1 MNITMNVGKVVI
13 IIGLSSKPRDIAL
26 PIRDIISNDRAR
38 EMPKNIFLPK
48 VVVLLEPKIKII
60 ANKIIATRNTIN
72 TDTSRTPP
80 AAEASSRQ

>member
-60 ANKIIATRNTIN
+60 ANKIIATRVNGLTN
-72 TDTSRTPP
+72 RL
-80 AAEASSRQ
+80 